1 MTFRNTRIEREL
13 PKEVREWLEQ
23 EVAEQEERY
32 RKIVAEMEALD
43 STRDQWYEE
52 FLERI
57 QKYGFNVDGDQRV
70 KIPEYDLPVKPERK
84 HKVVY

>member
-13 PKEVREWLEQ
+13 PQEVREWLEE

-43 STRDQWYEE
+43 PTRDQWYEE
-52 FLERI
+52 FLECI
-57 QKYGFNVDGDQRV
+57 QEHGFNMDGDQRV
-70 KIPEYDLPVKPERK
+70 KIPEHDLPVKPERK

>member
-13 PKEVREWLEQ
+13 PKEVREWLEE
-23 EVAEQEERY
+23 EVAEQDERY

-43 STRDQWYEE
+43 PTRDQWYEE
-52 FLERI
+52 FFERI
-57 QKYGFNVDGDQRV
+57 QEYGFNVDGDQRM
-70 KIPEYDLPVKPERK
+70 KIPEHDLPVQPDRK